1 MSKTILVIDNFDSFV
16 YNLVHYVGELG
27 AEVVVVRSNE
37 VDLQTISRDRYAGV
51 LISPGPGHP
60 REVEILEQVIMRCE
74 SLEIPLFGVC
84 LGHQAMGLAFG
95 SEVILAPALVHGR
108 ATEIEHDGKGIFA
121 GLPSPLRVGR
131 YHSLVVENVPD
142 GYEVSA
148 TGDGLIMGLRHKSLP
163 FECVQFHPESILNQ
177 GGHRMI
183 ANWLSGLG
191 INDALTRCAA
201 AAAALPTLEKVAQ

>member
-1 MSKTILVIDNFDSFV
+1 MGKTVLVIDNFDSFV

-37 VDLQTISRDRYAGV
+37 VDLESITAATYAGV

-60 REVEILEQVIMRCE
+60 REVEILGQVVKRCE
-74 SLEIPLFGVC
+74 ALEIPLLGVC

-95 SEVILAPALVHGR
+95 SEVVLAPALVHGR
-108 ATEIEHDGKGIFA
+108 ATEVEHDGRGIFA

-131 YHSLVVENVPD
+131 YHSLVVEKVPE

-148 TGDGLIMGLRHKSLP
+148 TGDGLIMALRHKTLP
-163 FECVQFHPESILNQ
+163 FECVQFHPESILTE

-183 ANWLSGLG
+183 ANWLSSLG
-191 INDALTRCAA
+191 VSEALTRCDI
-201 AAAALPTLEKVAQ
+201 AAAALPTLDRTAR

>member
-27 AEVVVVRSNE
+27 AEVEVVRSNE
-37 VDLQTISRDRYAGV
+37 VNLESITTERYAGV

-60 REVEILEQVIMRCE
+60 REVEILGQVIGRCE
-74 SLEIPLFGVC
+74 SLALPLLGVC

-95 SEVILAPALVHGR
+95 SEVVLAPALVHGR
-108 ATEIEHDGKGIFA
+108 ATEITHDGKGLFS
-121 GLPSPLRVGR
+121 GLSSPLRVGR
-131 YHSLVVENVPD
+131 YHSLVVEEVPE

-148 TGDGLIMGLRHKSLP
+148 TGDGLIMALRHQTLP
-163 FECVQFHPESILNQ
+163 FECVQFHPESILTQ

-183 ANWLSGLG
+183 ANWLSSVG
-191 INDALTRCAA
+191 IANALNLCEEAA
-201 AAAALPTLEKVAQ
+201 RALPTLERAAR

>member
-1 MSKTILVIDNFDSFV
+1 MN
-16 YNLVHYVGELG
+16 H
-27 AEVVVVRSNE
+27 
-37 VDLQTISRDRYAGV
+37 
-51 LISPGPGHP
+51 
-60 REVEILEQVIMRCE
+60 
-74 SLEIPLFGVC
+74 LEIPLFGVC

-148 TGDGLIMGLRHKSLP
+148 TGDGLIMALRHKSLP
-163 FECVQFHPESILNQ
+163 FECVQFHPESILTQ

-191 INDALTRCAA
+191 ISDALTRSESAA
-201 AAAALPTLEKVAQ
+201 ATLPTLEKVAQ